1 MAGAPAAMLDYE
13 VGSAWRPC
21 TEDGEKQRLR
31 VWVPEDT
38 AELPCIPRLVNL
50 RLFYLG
56 KK

>member
-38 AELPCIPRLVNL
+38 AELPCVPRLVNL